1 MSKETEVKTMTNT
14 NRWYVGL
21 TPGKRETFCCAF
33 IPTEDTHGKLYNAC
47 VGPFNTRKG
56 AEFMR
61 DYGAG
66 NPHCRCVSEAERLAR
81 VYS

>member
-1 MSKETEVKTMTNT
+1 MTYK

-21 TPGKRETFCCAF
+21 MHGKRETFLCPF
-33 IPTEDTHGKLYNAC
+33 DPTRETHGKLYAA
-47 VGPFNTRKG
+47 VIGPFNTRKG

-66 NPHCRCVSEAERLAR
+66 NPHCRCVSEAESLAR
-81 VYS
+81 VYA